1 MTVITVIIEHILG
14 ATLCS
19 KLCTYALYKTHH
31 NRYYLHFIEEETEAF
46 ITLDFIT
53 DFNDHTSK
61 CIPADSV
68 SEMRLKVYE

>member
-1 MTVITVIIEHILG
+1 MPQFSDKFLVVYNLLKFQLWATVITVIIEHILG

-46 ITLDFIT
+46 ITL
-53 DFNDHTSK
+53 
-61 CIPADSV
+61 
-68 SEMRLKVYE
+68 